1 MTYIQ
6 LGGEERPILFGFAAL
21 YAYEQRTGRK
31 ALEDF
36 AGLAAQGANVSE
48 SFSIKFL
55 VDLVLSGL
63 IAGCRKLRQPED
75 FNEYDVAEWL
85 GEDTALIQQVLKVF
99 TDSFPKHEKNAAGP
113 AKPKAIKPR

>member
-36 AGLAAQGANVSE
+36 AGLAAQGANVTE

-75 FNEYDVAEWL
+75 FNEIDVADWL
-85 GEDTALIQQVLKVF
+85 GEDQSLIQQVLKIF
-99 TDSFPKHEKNAAGP
+99 TDSFPTSKNAVGP
-113 AKPKAIKPR
+113 TTRKVGSRPR

>member
-1 MTYIQ
+1 MTYLYI
-6 LGGEERPILFGFAAL
+6 GGQERPILFGFAAL

-36 AGLAAQGANVSE
+36 AGLAAQGEGMPE

-63 IAGCRKLRQPED
+63 VAGCRKLRQSED
-75 FNEYDVAEWL
+75 FNEFDVADWL
-85 GEDTALIQQVLKVF
+85 GADQTLIQQVLQIF
-99 TDSFPKHEKNAAGP
+99 TDSFPKAEKNAAGP
-113 AKPKAIKPR
+113 TKPKASKPR